1 MYIPQLIIS
10 SSLLYSLV
18 PFPILLVDLRLLFA
32 CHFTLVCLESPLNVL
47 EFHPANS
54 GGVVVGTQV
63 PACVSWVCL
72 PIFCP
77 HDATQSCIFFYK
89 YPSGMVIFCLVYCLV
104 PFPLLFG

>member
-72 PIFCP
+72 PVFLP
-77 HDATQSCIFFYK
+77 ARRDAKLYFF
-89 YPSGMVIFCLVYCLV
+89 L
-104 PFPLLFG
+104 